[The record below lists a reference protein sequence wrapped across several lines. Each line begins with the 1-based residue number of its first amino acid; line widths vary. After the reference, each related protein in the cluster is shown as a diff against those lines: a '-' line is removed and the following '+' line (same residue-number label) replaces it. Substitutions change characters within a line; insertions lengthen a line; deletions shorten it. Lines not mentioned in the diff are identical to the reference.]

1 MNGTKHNRHRSYY
14 RYGKRKRDYY
24 ISKAAFETLHQSDF
38 RIAVDVIKTVLIR
51 VGEIEE

>member
-1 MNGTKHNRHRSYY
+1 MAKEKGIITSA
-14 RYGKRKRDYY
+14 
-24 ISKAAFETLHQSDF
+24 KAAFETLHQSDF